1 MTKTVRIKVDVDL
14 ELSDI
19 VEKPDIQIKSPAKGR
34 VMKDST
40 MYRIEIIVK
49 NENSPAVPYVIN
61 RAIGDLIMIN
71 EGDSDVFTGVED
83 DGDADKADS
92 KTGMCRGICK
102 QFRAEKPT
110 KGGRYAAGQVR
121 CQICGIYMN
130 QNAMVEGRRCRCCNF
145 KVRTKPRNIIDK
157 HKYRKNTGTG
167 RQIE

>member
-71 EGDSDVFTGVED
+71 EGDSD
-83 DGDADKADS
+83 
-92 KTGMCRGICK
+92 
-102 QFRAEKPT
+102 
-110 KGGRYAAGQVR
+110 
-121 CQICGIYMN
+121 
-130 QNAMVEGRRCRCCNF
+130 
-145 KVRTKPRNIIDK
+145 
-157 HKYRKNTGTG
+157 
-167 RQIE
+167 